1 MIDMRFLVLLLVWVV
16 PVLSFGNQ
24 SLTSK
29 VIRTALNQNEPAVI
43 KLGTH
48 GITTL
53 EFPYKIEAL
62 DGYGFSA
69 NPSPDGTDLFQISFN
84 KGTNFLSLKAV
95 RDGVEGNLTVVLD
108 GKVYCFFCTA
118 VADPSYVVVFEDR
131 PVQTVSNP
139 GAVFAK
145 NKEVTPARLLGFL
158 DKVKAY
164 PSLKVSAPEIFRN
177 MKIAEPNSESS
188 LEGLRITLRR
198 VIRDES
204 LDSLGFEVELA
215 NQSAQDFRYDP
226 ESFAV
231 RIGDEVYPEVLTDAG
246 GLVAA
251 GKTVPAFFVVAG
263 TSTGDRNDLAVTNK
277 FDIVVRQIIGENLAK
292 VSGHGP
298 EPPAVD
304 SAARPQDR
312 QEPALPVAENDARVP
327 VELTVSGDKK
337 PPRPRVRRQKS
348 PASSGENHVVQRN
361 KRKSNEGTTGEA
373 DE

>member
-1 MIDMRFLVLLLVWVV
+1 MLFLALLLVWVV

-24 SLTSK
+24 NLASK
-29 VIRTALNQNEPAVI
+29 VIRTPLNQNEPAVI
-43 KLGTH
+43 KLGTR

-118 VADPSYVVVFEDR
+118 VADPSYVVVFEDH

-164 PSLKVSAPEIFRN
+164 PSLKVSAPGIFRN

-277 FDIVVRQIIGENLAK
+277 FDIVVRQIIRESLAK

-298 EPPAVD
+298 EPPAAD
-304 SAARPQDR
+304 SGARSQDR
-312 QEPALPVAENDARVP
+312 QEPPLPVAENDARVP
-327 VELTVSGDKK
+327 VELTVSSDKK
-337 PPRPRVRRQKS
+337 PPRPRGRRQKS
-348 PASSGENHVVQRN
+348 PASTGENHVVPRN

>member
-1 MIDMRFLVLLLVWVV
+1 
-16 PVLSFGNQ
+16 
-24 SLTSK
+24 
-29 VIRTALNQNEPAVI
+29 
-43 KLGTH
+43 
-48 GITTL
+48 
-53 EFPYKIEAL
+53 
-62 DGYGFSA
+62 
-69 NPSPDGTDLFQISFN
+69 
-84 KGTNFLSLKAV
+84 
-95 RDGVEGNLTVVLD
+95 
-108 GKVYCFFCTA
+108 
-118 VADPSYVVVFEDR
+118 
-131 PVQTVSNP
+131 
-139 GAVFAK
+139 
-145 NKEVTPARLLGFL
+145 
-158 DKVKAY
+158 
-164 PSLKVSAPEIFRN
+164 

-277 FDIVVRQIIGENLAK
+277 FDIVVRQIIGESLAK
-292 VSGHGP
+292 VLGHGP
-298 EPPAVD
+298 EPSAAD

-327 VELTVSGDKK
+327 VELTVSGDRK
-337 PPRPRVRRQKS
+337 PPRPRGRRQKS
-348 PASSGENHVVQRN
+348 PASTGENHVVQRN
-361 KRKSNEGTTGEA
+361 KRKSNEAMTGEA

>member
-1 MIDMRFLVLLLVWVV
+1 MRFLALLLVWVV
-16 PVLSFGNQ
+16 PVLSFGSQ
-24 SLTSK
+24 SLASK
-29 VIRTALNQNEPAVI
+29 VIRTPLNQNEPAVI

-69 NPSPDGTDLFQISFN
+69 TPSPDGTDLFQISFN

-118 VADPSYVVVFEDR
+118 VADPSYVVVFEDH
-131 PVQTVSNP
+131 PVQTVSSP

-164 PSLKVSAPEIFRN
+164 PSLKASAPEIFRN

-226 ESFAV
+226 ESFGV

-277 FDIVVRQIIGENLAK
+277 FDVVVRQIFGESLSK
-292 VSGHGP
+292 VSSHEP
-298 EPPAVD
+298 EPLAPS
-304 SAARPQDR
+304 SATRPQDR
-312 QEPALPVAENDARVP
+312 QEPPLPVAENDAPAP
-327 VELTVSGDKK
+327 VELTVSNDKK
-337 PPRPRVRRQKS
+337 PPSARRRRQKS
-348 PASSGENHVVQRN
+348 PASPGENHAVHPN
-361 KRKSNEGTTGEA
+361 KRKSGEGTTGEA

>member
-1 MIDMRFLVLLLVWVV
+1 MLFLALLLVWVV

-24 SLTSK
+24 SLASK
-29 VIRTALNQNEPAVI
+29 VIPRPLNKNGPAVS
-43 KLGTH
+43 KRGTH

-53 EFPYKIEAL
+53 EFPDKIEAL

-118 VADPSYVVVFEDR
+118 VADPSYVVIFEDR
-131 PVQTVSNP
+131 AVQTVSNP
-139 GAVFAK
+139 GVVFAK

-277 FDIVVRQIIGENLAK
+277 SDIVVRQIIGESLAK
-292 VSGHGP
+292 VLGQGP
-298 EPPAVD
+298 EPSAAD

-312 QEPALPVAENDARVP
+312 QEPALPVSENDARVP
-327 VELTVSGDKK
+327 VELTVSGDRK
-337 PPRPRVRRQKS
+337 PPRPRGRRQKS
-348 PASSGENHVVQRN
+348 PASTGENHVVQRN
-361 KRKSNEGTTGEA
+361 KRKSNEAMTGEA